1 MRYSL
6 ELWIQLGM
14 SFLSSFPP
22 LLFFFPQLCVKPPHT
37 TTLPLCISFSLGWF
51 WSLPPVQYYK
61 TLSIVLQALCPPD
74 LISWS
79 HLSLPLYSNKGCDLG
94 HTWIV
99 VFPTFFNLRLNFAL
113 RGSWSQ
119 PQSTPGIVFADYIE
133 FLHFSCKVHI
143 NQISVLTIWWCPSAV
158 QSSLVLLEEGVC

>member
-1 MRYSL
+1 MCIKPISIQGKTNL
-6 ELWIQLGM
+6 EQA
-14 SFLSSFPP
+14 P
-22 LLFFFPQLCVKPPHT
+22 LVLKTKLMQGLRVDTKG
-37 TTLPLCISFSLGWF
+37 LYI
-51 WSLPPVQYYK
+51 QYYK

-99 VFPTFFNLRLNFAL
+99 VFPTFFNLRLNFVL

-158 QSSLVLLEEGVC
+158 QSSLVLLEEGVCSDQRVLLTKLC